1 MSVEIQTINNYLD
14 EASALMAKSKSLAHL
29 IDLAADLQIPDTS
42 AFQNL
47 TGWKPEISFEKTLS
61 DLLNYW
67 RNKISSLG
75 SAIQR

>member
-1 MSVEIQTINNYLD
+1 MRP
-14 EASALMAKSKSLAHL
+14 
-29 IDLAADLQIPDTS
+29 IDADLQIPDTS
-42 AFQNL
+42 AFQKL

-67 RNKISSLG
+67 RDKVLLLG